1 MVWSMRQLGDI
12 CEILDRKRK
21 PITKRNRKPGP
32 YPYYGATGILDYV
45 ADFIFDDKLV
55 LIGEDGA
62 KWGAGDNSAFKVSGK
77 VWVNNH
83 AHVLKP
89 KSEIILDDWIVYYLN
104 FKDLSDY
111 ISGMT
116 VPKLNQGQLKQ
127 ILIPV
132 PPLEEQKRIVTML
145 DEAFAD
151 IKKAQ
156 ELTEQNLKN
165 ARELFDSYLSQTFES
180 RTKEWHKQKFGE
192 VCHFVRGPFG
202 GALKKSIFK
211 PEGFAVYEQQHAI
224 YDQFQDIRYFV
235 DGEKFEQMSRF
246 ELLPGDLI
254 ISCSGTMGKIAIAP
268 PNIKRGIINQALLK
282 LTPKPGITAQFLKIW
297 MESPNFQREIESRAQ
312 GAAIKNMAS
321 VKVLKDIFIPIPSA
335 VVQHEIVDLH
345 DRLKTLTSSLESN
358 YMTKLSELSKLK
370 ESILSQQF
378 QGV

>member
-1 MVWSMRQLGDI
+1 MKGNWKYMKLGEVIALEYGKPLEKGKRADDGMYPAYGANGEKCRTNEYLVDKPSI
-12 CEILDRKRK
+12 IVGRKGSAGEITLVKDKFWPLDVTYFVTFDE
-21 PITKRNRKPGP
+21 TKYDLQFLYYLLLSLNLPKLATGVKPG
-32 YPYYGATGILDYV
+32 I
-45 ADFIFDDKLV
+45 
-55 LIGEDGA
+55 
-62 KWGAGDNSAFKVSGK
+62 NRNKVYSI
-77 VWVNNH
+77 VVN
-83 AHVLKP
+83 
-89 KSEIILDDWIVYYLN
+89 
-104 FKDLSDY
+104 
-111 ISGMT
+111 
-116 VPKLNQGQLKQ
+116 
-127 ILIPV
+127 IPE
-132 PPLEEQKRIVTML
+132 LQEQKRIVAML
-145 DEAFAD
+145 DEAFED
-151 IKKAQ
+151 IDKAR

-282 LTPKPGITAQFLKIW
+282 LTPKLGITAQFLKIW

-370 ESILSQQF
+370 ESILSRQF